1 LNKWSLIISPLPSL
15 LLRKDIVSYE
25 GYDSE
30 FKAVVGEEK
39 ISRLYNYLSVQ
50 SCGCSLYC
58 SKSVASSPGTS
69 DLRRDM

>member
-1 LNKWSLIISPLPSL
+1 MGPFSLL

-30 FKAVVGEEK
+30 FKAAVGEEN
-39 ISRLYNYLSVQ
+39 ISRLYSYLSVP